1 MKFLFLILFFF
12 LNFQSWTNADD
23 ITDFQIE
30 GMSIGDSLLDYF
42 NNKELNESKVDY
54 GYKSKKY
61 TILEFPKSKTN
72 SSKYDIIQIQFLKND
87 DEMIIR
93 AISGIVFYKNINDCH
108 EQLEN
113 TVNEIAELFK
123 SWKSEGKD
131 SYETSFGKAI
141 DYSFTNSSVDSLQI
155 ACFNYFDDD
164 NHNDHLRISI
174 KTMQYREWLSK
185 EIYG

>member
-1 MKFLFLILFFF
+1 MFCL
-12 LNFQSWTNADD
+12 QSSTKADD
-23 ITDFQIE
+23 IRDFQIE

-54 GYKSKKY
+54 EYKSKKY

-87 DEMIIR
+87 VKMIIR
-93 AISGIVFYKNINDCH
+93 AISGVVIYKNINDCH

-141 DYSFTNSSVDSLQI
+141 DYSFINSSDDSLQI

-164 NHNDHLRISI
+164 KYNDHLRISI
-174 KTMQYREWLSK
+174 KTMKYREWLRQ

>member
-1 MKFLFLILFFF
+1 MRFF
-12 LNFQSWTNADD
+12 LTIFIIIFGLQSFTKADD
-23 ITDFQIE
+23 VSEFQIE

-42 NNKELNESKVDY
+42 NNKELNESKVNY
-54 GYKSKKY
+54 GYKSQKY

-93 AISGIVFYKNINDCH
+93 AISGIVFYKNINYCH

-123 SWKSEGKD
+123 SWKSQGKD
-131 SYETSFGKAI
+131 SYETSFGNAI
-141 DYSFTNSSVDSLQI
+141 DYSFINSSDDSLQI

-164 NHNDHLRISI
+164 KYDHLRISI
-174 KTMQYREWLSK
+174 KTMKYREWLSK